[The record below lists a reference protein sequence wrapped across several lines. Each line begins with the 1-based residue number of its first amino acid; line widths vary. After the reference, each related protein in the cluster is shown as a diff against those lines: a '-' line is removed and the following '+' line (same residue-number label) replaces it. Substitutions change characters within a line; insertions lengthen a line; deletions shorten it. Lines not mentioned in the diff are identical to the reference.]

1 MPLLVITVIGLIAS
15 ALLHYLYRNTYIDY
29 KRVDGVKVWTEKVVL
44 RRKDFLLCYGINV
57 IPVVN
62 LVVLLFLFLNFYV
75 EQNDYDFHFE
85 VKNKF
90 TEWLDKEV

>member
-1 MPLLVITVIGLIAS
+1 MPLLVIMGIGLIAS

-29 KRVDGVKVWTEKVVL
+29 ERKDGVKVWTKKFPL
-44 RRKDFLLCYGINV
+44 KRKDFLLCYGINV
-57 IPVVN
+57 VPIVN
-62 LVVLLFLFLNFYV
+62 LVILTILFVTFCI

>member
-1 MPLLVITVIGLIAS
+1 MTLLIIMGIGLIAS

-29 KRVDGVKVWTEKVVL
+29 KKVDGVKVWTDKVVL
-44 RRKDFLLCYGINV
+44 RRKDFLLCYGINL
-57 IPVVN
+57 IPIVN
-62 LVVLLFLFLNFYV
+62 LVVLTVLFINFCLG
-75 EQNDYDFHFE
+75 QNDYNFHFE

>member
-1 MPLLVITVIGLIAS
+1 MPLFVITVIGLIMS

-29 KRVDGVKVWTEKVVL
+29 KIVRGVKVWTKKVVL
-44 RRKDFLLCYGINV
+44 KRKDFLFFYGINL
-57 IPVVN
+57 IPIVN
-62 LVVLLFLFLNFYV
+62 LIALMVLFVSYCV
-75 EQNDYDFHFE
+75 GQNDYDFHFE

>member
-1 MPLLVITVIGLIAS
+1 MTLFVITVIGLISS

-29 KRVDGVKVWTEKVVL
+29 ERKDGVKVWNKKVVL
-44 RRKDFLLCYGINV
+44 RRKDFLLCYGINL
-57 IPVVN
+57 IPIVN
-62 LVVLLFLFLNFYV
+62 LVVLMALFVNFCM

>member
-1 MPLLVITVIGLIAS
+1 MPLLIIMGIGLIAS

-29 KRVDGVKVWTEKVVL
+29 EIVDGVKVWNKKVVL
-44 RRKDFLLCYGINV
+44 RRKDFLLCYGINL
-57 IPVVN
+57 IPIVN
-62 LVVLLFLFLNFYV
+62 LVVLLSLLLSFYV
-75 EQNDYDFHFE
+75 EQNDNDFHFE

>member
-1 MPLLVITVIGLIAS
+1 MPLFVITVIGLIAS

-29 KRVDGVKVWTEKVVL
+29 ERVDGVKVWTKKFPL
-44 RRKDFLLCYGINV
+44 RRKHVLGIYGVNI
-57 IPVVN
+57 IPIVN
-62 LVVLLFLFLNFYV
+62 LVVLMVLFVNYWIF
-75 EQNDYDFHFE
+75 QNEFDFHFE

>member
-15 ALLHYLYRNTYIDY
+15 ILLHYLYRNTYIDY

-57 IPVVN
+57 IPIVN
-62 LVVLLFLFLNFYV
+62 LVVLTVLFVNFWI
-75 EQNDYDFHFE
+75 EQNDFDFHFE

-90 TEWLDKEV
+90 TEWLNKEV

>member
-1 MPLLVITVIGLIAS
+1 MPLLVITVIGLMMS

-29 KRVDGVKVWTEKVVL
+29 ERKDGVKVWTKKVVL
-44 RRKDFLLCYGINV
+44 RRKDFLLCYGINL
-57 IPVVN
+57 IPIVN

-75 EQNDYDFHFE
+75 EQNDFDFHFE

>member
-1 MPLLVITVIGLIAS
+1 MPVLVITVIGLMMS

-44 RRKDFLLCYGINV
+44 RRKDFLLCYGVNV
-57 IPVVN
+57 IPIAN
-62 LVVLLFLFLNFYV
+62 LVVLMVLFMNFWL
-75 EQNDYDFHFE
+75 EQNDSNFHFE
-85 VKNKF
+85 VKNKL

>member
-1 MPLLVITVIGLIAS
+1 MLIIMGIGLMVS

-29 KRVDGVKVWTEKVVL
+29 EWKDGVKVWTEKL
-44 RRKDFLLCYGINV
+44 PLKRKYFLLCYGINV
-57 IPVVN
+57 IPIVN
-62 LVVLLFLFLNFYV
+62 LVVLMVLFINFCI
-75 EQNDYDFHFE
+75 EQNGLDFHFE

>member
-62 LVVLLFLFLNFYV
+62 LVVLLFLLLNFYV

>member
-1 MPLLVITVIGLIAS
+1 MPLLIIMGIGLIAS

-29 KRVDGVKVWTEKVVL
+29 KKVDGVKVWTDKVVL
-44 RRKDFLLCYGINV
+44 RRKDFLLCYGINL
-57 IPVVN
+57 IPIVN
-62 LVVLLFLFLNFYV
+62 LVVLTVLFVNFCLG
-75 EQNDYDFHFE
+75 QNDYNFHFE

>member
-1 MPLLVITVIGLIAS
+1 MPLLIIMGIGLIAS
-15 ALLHYLYRNTYIDY
+15 TLLHYLYRNTYIDY
-29 KRVDGVKVWTEKVVL
+29 EWKDGVKVWTKKFPL
-44 RRKDFLLCYGINV
+44 KRKGFLLCYGINV
-57 IPVVN
+57 IPIVN
-62 LVVLLFLFLNFYV
+62 LWVLIVLFINFCI

>member
-1 MPLLVITVIGLIAS
+1 MPLRIIMGIGLIAS

-44 RRKDFLLCYGINV
+44 RRKDFLLCYGINL
-57 IPVVN
+57 IPIVN
-62 LVVLLFLFLNFYV
+62 LVVLVFLFMNFYV

>member
-1 MPLLVITVIGLIAS
+1 MPLLIIMGIGMIAS
-15 ALLHYLYRNTYIDY
+15 ALLHYLYRNTYVDY
-29 KRVDGVKVWTEKVVL
+29 ERVDGVKVWNKKVVL

-62 LVVLLFLFLNFYV
+62 LVVLMVLIVNFCV